1 MADLSQ
7 RQAVLAWLETGRTL
21 TPMQALY
28 EFGCFRLGA
37 RVEELRRQ
45 GWNVVTE
52 MVEVGRGKRVAS
64 YRLQA

>member
-7 RQAVLAWLETGRTL
+7 RQAVLAWLETGRPL

-45 GWNVVTE
+45 GWNVITE
-52 MVEVGRGKRVAS
+52 MVEVGRRKRVAS
-64 YRLQA
+64 YRLVA

>member
-7 RQAVLAWLETGRTL
+7 RQAVLAWLETGKTL

-45 GWNVVTE
+45 GWNVITD
-52 MVEVGRGKRVAS
+52 MVEVGNGKRVAQ
-64 YRLQA
+64 YRLAA